1 MYSQSPFPKTP
12 GHILAPLVQRAAD
25 HLAEYFGTLRLDQ
38 WDLPSGAPGWTLADV
53 LAHLTSSAHTAAAN
67 IQRAL
72 QGDTSP
78 PREMVVGLPHQNPSI
93 SQALAQIARDERQRL
108 GPKLLEVFRERHAKL
123 HQVYASMASGDWER
137 PCFHRIHLQTIRGYT
152 HLRLAEVSYHTWD
165 LKAGLETSPQLLPEV
180 IPTLVEWLPTW
191 FGWGFF
197 PQEPLDQVLRYRFQV
212 GDPEPLAWD
221 VAVLGDRF
229 LVKWPADAP
238 ATVTFRCNGETA
250 ALVFG
255 SRIPW
260 RRAKDR
266 GVLAVEGAQGQV
278 DAFFRWFRGV

>member
-1 MYSQSPFPKTP
+1 MPSQNPFPTTP
-12 GHILAPLVQRAAD
+12 GPSLAHLVRLAAD
-25 HLAEYFGTLRLDQ
+25 YLAEYFGTLRPEQ
-38 WDLPSGAPGWTLADV
+38 WDLPSGAQGWTLADV
-53 LAHLTSSAHTAAAN
+53 MGHVTHQAPVAAAN
-67 IQRAL
+67 IRRAL

-78 PREMVVGLPHQNPSI
+78 PQGTIAGLPHQNPRI
-93 SQALAQIARDERQRL
+93 SEDLAQLARDERQRL
-108 GPKLLEVFRERHAKL
+108 GPDLLKVFQQRYSEL
-123 HQVYASMASGDWER
+123 QELYASLTSDDWER

-180 IPTLVEWLPTW
+180 VPALVEWLPTW

-197 PQEPLDQVLRYRFQV
+197 PQEPLNQALRYRFQV
-212 GDPEPLAWD
+212 DEPQPLAWD

-229 LVKWPADAP
+229 LVESSADAS
-238 ATVTFRCNGETA
+238 ANVIFRCNGETA

-255 SRIPW
+255 NRIPW
-260 RRAKDR
+260 QVAMER
-266 GVLAVEGAQGQV
+266 GVLATEGVQEQV